1 MICAGKMTHNFGDE
15 SLMAFPQ
22 KLVDAMKTYTLPSVI
37 DVVAVNLTVYGSQ
50 NVILFFDETLTDIQ
64 DLFKCIASMIISGL
78 LHLAKLL
85 VAVGYPGLCLDIHSR
100 KLIE

>member
-1 MICAGKMTHNFGDE
+1 MEAN
-15 SLMAFPQ
+15 
-22 KLVDAMKTYTLPSVI
+22 TLPPVI
-37 DVVAVNLTVYGSQ
+37 DVIAVNLTIYGSQ
-50 NVILFFDETLTDIQ
+50 NIILFFDETLTDIQ